1 MEAHSLTY
9 PPANGGVR
17 QFSPMWIVA
26 FGLAVTAAGFAAWQ
40 FRNESREGRVPLLAN
55 AMLPSS
61 ELALMEAAFDRAKL
75 SDYTIDEGRIL
86 VPKGRQSS
94 YMRALVDAEA
104 LPREFGGSLRR
115 ALETSSPWQSR
126 SIQDERLRV
135 ATQEEL
141 SLVLCSMPG
150 IRRAAVLY
158 DAEPHASLGPG
169 RTLGGSPRQTAS
181 VNIETDDDATIDDT
195 RARSIRVLVAAS
207 IAGLEPEDVAVT
219 DLRSGMV
226 YAGPLE
232 PVNHGP
238 DDIDSN
244 RIALEERLAERIRR
258 SLAYVEGAIV
268 DVQASIG
275 TGRPTLLRQPV
286 IEQKTADAN
295 SPADVRPGSGTTST
309 ASAPSAELG
318 DDMYLMKVHAA
329 VAIPQSHS
337 STAAD
342 AIREHVLELLPATP
356 DPGSRTVS
364 VTRFPVDV
372 AKHPPAESPPE
383 RVRTVTATNET
394 PTEAG
399 LPFTG
404 HSESKGVSETA
415 PPWPPEG
422 FLLEAAISSSQR
434 SWLAGFAATAL
445 AFVAFLW
452 WRNSRRQLPAEDA
465 AGIDWTLQAH
475 GNVAGS
481 STGSATRAAIVLIA
495 CVSCLSSSRA
505 DEPPA
510 TLPPYPLDAPVL
522 LTTPEENTSPDDEN
536 DDAQAAENKAPLSVD
551 GVETTAAVTMGLAVL
566 ALVSLSWFGK
576 KRPKGVPRDVF
587 DVLGSGQ
594 LDRGHRVAVVRFGPK
609 TLLVS
614 IGSSGCSTLSEL
626 NDPKATETIVEACRP
641 TRGSGQFRGR
651 SPAATATPTPIKSAA

>member
-181 VNIETDDDATIDDT
+181 VNIETDDDATIDRT

-232 PVNHGP
+232 PVDQGLN
-238 DDIDSN
+238 DIESN

-275 TGRPTLLRQPV
+275 AGRPTLPRQPV
-286 IEQKTADAN
+286 VEQKSADAN
-295 SPADVRPGSGTTST
+295 SPADVRQGRGTTT
-309 ASAPSAELG
+309 AAPAPSTDLS
-318 DDMYLMKVHAA
+318 DDLYLMKVHAA
-329 VAIPQSHS
+329 VAVPQSNS
-337 STAAD
+337 SKAVD

-364 VTRFPVDV
+364 VTRFHVGT
-372 AKHPPAESPPE
+372 AEHSSAASLPE
-383 RVRTVTATNET
+383 RTRTLAATNET
-394 PTEAG
+394 PTEV
-399 LPFTG
+399 G
-404 HSESKGVSETA
+404 HSSASRSASRDVSQSA
-415 PPWPPEG
+415 SPWPPEG
-422 FLLEAAISSSQR
+422 FLLETAISSSQR
-434 SWLAGFAATAL
+434 SWLAGLAAVAL

-452 WRNSRRQLPAEDA
+452 WRNSRRQLPVADA
-465 AGIDWTLQAH
+465 AGIDWTLQVQRNA
-475 GNVAGS
+475 AGS
-481 STGSATRAAIVLIA
+481 STGSATRAAIALIA
-495 CVSCLSSSRA
+495 CATCLSSSQA

-510 TLPPYPLDAPVL
+510 TLPPYPLEAPVL
-522 LTTPEENTSPDDEN
+522 LTTPEENTSVSDDT
-536 DDAQAAENKAPLSVD
+536 DDPQAAENKAPLSVD
-551 GVETTAAVTMGLAVL
+551 GMETTAAVTMGLAVL
-566 ALVSLSWFGK
+566 ALVGLSWFGK

-614 IGSSGCSTLSEL
+614 IGSSGCNTLSEL
-626 NDPKATETIVEACRP
+626 NDPQATETIAEACRL
-641 TRGSGQFRGR
+641 TRVSGQFRGR
-651 SPAATATPTPIKSAA
+651 LPATAAASTPVKSAA